1 MFKAKLKN
9 GLSLLISKR
18 KSDSVI
24 VAAQVNVGANDE
36 IDSNRGISHFLEH
49 MLFEGTKTRTSQ
61 EIANEI
67 EKLGGELNAYTGHDR
82 TVYYAVVPKK
92 NFKIALEIISD
103 IIKNPILDIKTI
115 EKERKVILDEVN
127 LTTDD
132 PKFHQFV
139 LFLKNLYKKH
149 PIRHP
154 LYGYKKIISKIARDD
169 LMAYYN
175 KFYVPNNI
183 SVAIVGD
190 VQNVEKTAEKYFG
203 QLKQK
208 KLETKLFF
216 DEPAIRKPVIAEEKR
231 KILQSYIVFGYRAP
245 CRKDKDSY
253 AFDVIRAVLA
263 KGQSSRLFDELRT
276 KRGLCYFVGGSY
288 EAGFDYGYFA
298 IYVGTDKKNIGEVVN
313 IIKKEIK
320 SLLTISKNDL
330 DEAKTFIEGSLLID
344 NENSRKLAD
353 TLLFLDYIDDKL
365 DIKDYLKN
373 IRNVTKEDIIKAAKS
388 YFGENYVLSVIKQD

>member
-18 KSDSVI
+18 KSGSVI

-36 IDSNRGISHFLEH
+36 ADDNRGISHFLEH

-92 NFKIALEIISD
+92 NFKTALEILSD
-103 IIKNPILDIKTI
+103 IIKNPILDVKTI

-154 LYGYKKIISKIARDD
+154 LYGYKEIINKITRGD

-190 VQNVEKTAEKYFG
+190 VKNEIKAAEQYFG
-203 QLKQK
+203 RLKQK
-208 KLETKLFF
+208 KLEKKLFL
-216 DEPAIRKPVIAEEKR
+216 DEPAIRKPIMVEEQR
-231 KILQSYIVFGYRAP
+231 KILQSYVVFGYKAP

-288 EAGFDYGYFA
+288 EAGLDYGYFA
-298 IYVGTDKKNIGEVVN
+298 IYVGTDKKNINTVVN

-320 SLLTISKNDL
+320 SLLDVSKNDL
-330 DEAKTFIEGSLLID
+330 DEAKTFIEGSFLIE
-344 NENSRKLAD
+344 NENSRRLAD

-365 DIKDYLKN
+365 DIKDYVKN

-388 YFGENYVLSVIKQD
+388 YFGKNYVLSIIKQD